1 MPTWHNHTGNQ
12 SSRCAS
18 IYAPA
23 STAELRGLVRRAE
36 AEGLSIRAVGAG
48 HAWSDVALTAGVV
61 VDHRHLSGL
70 EELDDGTL
78 RLGVAEGAD
87 LIRVLGG
94 TTIHELNEL
103 LRRDRRALRQMGGY
117 DGQTIAGVISTS
129 THGSGLGFPP
139 FSDYVRS
146 VDLVVAR
153 GEQLRVEPAQ
163 GITAPEAF
171 AAANAGVARLVQD
184 DDVFWSVVC
193 GMGTLGMIASV
204 VLEVG
209 EWFWLREKRVVQKWE
224 DIRDTVTADRVLADH
239 PHYEIFLNPYRNA
252 DGSHH
257 ALVTER
263 KPCPEPPGG
272 PSPGRGLVHPLTEME
287 SGFPG
292 TWVLLRL
299 LARLWPKRIAD
310 GFDGLLEQMRETRHG
325 DDTYTSIS
333 YEVFNI
339 GEANRVPAYSME
351 LGFTLRD
358 NRHLDAVERLLD
370 HAETWSRRGVWH
382 TSPISLRFVAPSRA
396 YASMMFDQPTMMVEL
411 ILIAGTKRGDELL
424 ASCET
429 ELAGLGARPHWG
441 QINHLTAPQARELY
455 PKWETWLRVAQELD
469 PTGVFHSQFT
479 SELGIP

>member
-1 MPTWHNHTGNQ
+1 
-12 SSRCAS
+12 
-18 IYAPA
+18 
-23 STAELRGLVRRAE
+23 
-36 AEGLSIRAVGAG
+36 
-48 HAWSDVALTAGVV
+48 
-61 VDHRHLSGL
+61 
-70 EELDDGTL
+70 
-78 RLGVAEGAD
+78 
-87 LIRVLGG
+87 
-94 TTIHELNEL
+94 
-103 LRRDRRALRQMGGY
+103 
-117 DGQTIAGVISTS
+117 
-129 THGSGLGFPP
+129 
-139 FSDYVRS
+139 VRS

-153 GEQLRVEPAQ
+153 GEQLRVEPAR

-171 AAANAGVARLVQD
+171 AAANAGAARLVQD

-224 DIRDTVTADRVLADH
+224 DIRDTVTADGVLADH

-263 KPCPEPPGG
+263 KPCPEPPEGAS
-272 PSPGRGLVHPLTEME
+272 PSRGLVHPLIEME

-310 GFDGLLEQMRETRHG
+310 GFDGLLEQMHETRRG
-325 DDTYTSIS
+325 GDTYTSIS
-333 YEVFNI
+333 YDVFNI
-339 GEANRVPAYSME
+339 GEANHVPAYSME

-358 NRHLDAVERLLD
+358 NRHLEAVERLLA
-370 HAETWSRRGVWH
+370 HAEKWSRQGVWH

-396 YASMMFDQPTMMVEL
+396 YASMMFDQQTMMVEL

-429 ELAGLGARPHWG
+429 ELAELGARPHWG
-441 QINHLTAPQARELY
+441 QINHLTAPRARELY

-469 PTGVFHSQFT
+469 PAGVFHSRFT